1 MSEPKRYTITA
12 ALPYANGPLHIGHL
26 AGAYIAADIYARY
39 LRLQGKDVIFVC
51 GSDEHG
57 AAITIKA
64 KKENTTPK
72 EIVDKYNAIIRDSF
86 EKFGIS
92 FDIYHRTSEPIH
104 YETSQDFFRV
114 LNDKHAFDI
123 IESEQ
128 YFDEEAKQFLAD
140 RYIIGTCPKCGN
152 ENAYGDQC
160 EKCGSSL
167 NPTDLIHPRSTLTN
181 SLPVLKKTKHWF
193 LKLDDQQKGIED
205 WFDKTSKENNWK
217 AHVVGQCKS
226 WLNDGLR
233 PRAMTRDLDW
243 GIPVPPEIEGAEG
256 KVLYVWLDAPIGYI
270 SATKQLFKEIESG
283 RTEFSYPNN
292 FAADLQNRKADEWQK
307 YWQDEET
314 ELIHFIG
321 KDNIVFHCITFPAI
335 LKATEQYIL
344 PSNVPANEFM
354 NLEGDK
360 ISTSRNWAVW
370 LHEYLEDFPGR
381 EDELRYA
388 LISNMPENSDSEFT
402 WAYDGSDKTTGSFQ
416 ARVNNELANN
426 LGNFVKRVSD
436 LLHKFCKGKVP
447 KWIETDYTSINFN
460 SFDSTGKYTSSNRA
474 KVMLSQ
480 NILRDFGN
488 NISNNIESFQ
498 FKEALFNIMR
508 LSSLG
513 NKFLQDNEPWK
524 LVKTNPD
531 ATEQI
536 LYLSVQ
542 IVGTI
547 AYHLKY
553 LLPKTA
559 TQIENIFNVDLVSS
573 YEEHRHHFGFII
585 PSNTLINASQIL
597 FERITDEQVQAQI
610 EKLNKSKMEQI
621 ASSSEI
627 SHVVRN
633 DIAVKS
639 EITYDDFSKLDIR
652 TGKILAAE
660 KVAKADKLLKL
671 LVDVGFEQRTIV
683 SGIAEHF
690 TPEEIVGKEVSVLV
704 NLAPRKLKGIE
715 SNGMI
720 LMAEDANGKLYFVNA
735 DNVDAGNIIK

>member
-72 EIVDKYNAIIRDSF
+72 EIVDKYHSIIKKSF
-86 EKFGIS
+86 EDFGIS

-114 LNDKHAFDI
+114 LNDKNAFQ
-123 IESEQ
+123 IEETEQ

-167 NPTDLIHPRSTLTN
+167 NPTDLINPRSTLTN
-181 SLPVLKKTKHWF
+181 SAPVLKSTKHWF
-193 LKLDDQQKGIED
+193 LKLDEQQKGIEE

-233 PRAMTRDLDW
+233 PRAMTRDLNW
-243 GIPVPPEIEGAEG
+243 GIPVPPEIAGAEG

-270 SATKQLFKEIESG
+270 SATKQLFKEIEENKNDF
-283 RTEFSYPNN
+283 TYPNN
-292 FAADLQNRKADEWQK
+292 FSSLIKDKKADDWKK
-307 YWQDEET
+307 YWQDYET
-314 ELIHFIG
+314 QLIHFIG

-335 LKATEQYIL
+335 LKAHENYIL
-344 PSNVPANEFM
+344 PTNVPANEFM

-370 LHEYLEDFPGR
+370 LHEYLEDFPGK
-381 EDELRYA
+381 EDELRYT
-388 LISNMPENSDSEFT
+388 LIANMPENKDSEFT
-402 WAYDGSDKTTGSFQ
+402 WQDFQ
-416 ARVNNELANN
+416 NRVNSELGNN

-436 LLHKFCKGKVP
+436 LLHKFYDGVVP
-447 KWIETDYTSINFN
+447 EYIGESDDNN
-460 SFDSTGKYTSSNRA
+460 SLTEAVLQFD
-474 KVMLSQ
+474 
-480 NILRDFGN
+480 ILG
-488 NISNNIESFQ
+488 
-498 FKEALFNIMR
+498 FKERFEDYIKTYKFKDALNELMR
-508 LSSLG
+508 CSSYG
-513 NKFLQDNEPWK
+513 NEFLQINEPWK
-524 LVKTNPD
+524 LIKVDENKTKYVMYY
-531 ATEQI
+531 AT
-536 LYLSVQ
+536 Q
-542 IVGTI
+542 IVGMI
-547 AYHLKY
+547 SY
-553 LLPKTA
+553 LSKVLIPKTSSKL
-559 TQIENIFNVDLVSS
+559 ELLFNFKLRSDFNTSNNP
-573 YEEHRHHFGFII
+573 YMNII
-585 PSNTLINASQIL
+585 PSGTKINPSQIL
-597 FERITDEQVQAQI
+597 FPKIEDEQVAFQM
-610 EKLNKSKMEQI
+610 EKLKKSK
-621 ASSSEI
+621 EI
-627 SHVVRN
+627 IDVRN
-633 DIAVKS
+633 EKTEIESQISPLKS
-639 EITYDDFSKLDIR
+639 EIQFDDFAKMDIR
-652 TGKILAAE
+652 TGIILEAE

-671 LVDVGFEQRTIV
+671 LVDIGIEKRTIV

-690 TPEEIVGKEVSVLV
+690 SPEDIIGKEVSVLI

-720 LMAEDANGKLYFVNA
+720 LMAEDVNGKLYFVQANG
-735 DNVDAGNIIK
+735 VGAGNAIK

>member
-72 EIVDKYNAIIRDSF
+72 EIVDKYHSIIKKSF
-86 EKFGIS
+86 EDFGIS
-92 FDIYHRTSEPIH
+92 FDIYHRTTEPIH

-114 LNDKHAFDI
+114 LNDKNAFEI

-140 RYIIGTCPKCGN
+140 RYIIGTCPKCAN

-167 NPTDLIHPRSTLTN
+167 NPTDLINPRSTLTN
-181 SLPVLKKTKHWF
+181 SKPVLKSTKHWF
-193 LKLDDQQKGIED
+193 LKLDEQQKGIED
-205 WFDKTSKENNWK
+205 WFDTTSKGNNWK

-233 PRAMTRDLDW
+233 PRAMTRDLNW
-243 GIPVPPEIEGAEG
+243 GIPVPPEIAGAEG

-270 SATKQLFKEIESG
+270 SATKQLFLEKANQQNI
-283 RTEFSYPNN
+283 FSYNERS
-292 FAADLQNRKADEWQK
+292 FEDVTKDDWKK
-307 YWQDEET
+307 YWQDDET
-314 ELIHFIG
+314 QLIHFIG

-344 PSNVPANEFM
+344 PTNVPANEFM

-381 EDELRYA
+381 EDELRYT
-388 LISNMPENSDSEFT
+388 LIANMPENRDSEFT
-402 WAYDGSDKTTGSFQ
+402 WQDFQ
-416 ARVNNELANN
+416 NRVNSELGNN

-436 LLHKFCKGKVP
+436 LLHKFYDGVVP
-447 KWIETDYTSINFN
+447 NENSSIKHEV
-460 SFDSTGKYTSSNRA
+460 DSTAFFKMKTLRVEFDNAIKNFKFKDAMSKCLEISS
-474 KVMLSQ
+474 V
-480 NILRDFGN
+480 
-488 NISNNIESFQ
+488 
-498 FKEALFNIMR
+498 
-508 LSSLG
+508 G
-513 NKFLQDNEPWK
+513 NKYLQDTEPWK
-524 LVKTNPD
+524 TIKIDPKRVEEIMSV
-531 ATEQI
+531 AVMFVSE
-536 LYLSVQ
+536 LSRV
-542 IVGTI
+542 
-547 AYHLKY
+547 LKP

-559 TQIENIFNVDLVSS
+559 IKIDEIFDVTNTYREVSKDNPELIIET
-573 YEEHRHHFGFII
+573 II
-585 PSNTLINASQIL
+585 PSGTKINPSEIL
-597 FERITDEQVQAQI
+597 FPKIEDEQVQAQI
-610 EKLNKSKMEQI
+610 EKLHKSKPQPI
-621 ASSSEI
+621 AP
-627 SHVVRN
+627 VVETTN
-633 DIAVKS
+633 VIQSVKP

-671 LVDVGFEQRTIV
+671 LVDVGFEERTIV

-690 TPEEIVGKEVSVLV
+690 SSEEIIGKEVSVLI
-704 NLAPRKLKGIE
+704 NLVPRKLKGIE

-735 DNVDAGNIIK
+735 DGVATGNIIK

>member
-72 EIVDKYNAIIRDSF
+72 EIVDKYHAIIKKSF
-86 EKFGIS
+86 EDFGIS

-114 LNDKHAFDI
+114 LNDKNAFEI

-128 YFDEEAKQFLAD
+128 YFDDEAKQFLAD

-193 LKLDDQQKGIED
+193 LKLDEQQKGIEE

-233 PRAMTRDLDW
+233 PRAMTRDLNW
-243 GIPVPPEIEGAEG
+243 GIPVPPEIAGAEG

-270 SATKQLFKEIESG
+270 SATKQLFLEKANQQNI
-283 RTEFSYPNN
+283 FSYNERS
-292 FAADLQNRKADEWQK
+292 FEDVTKDDWKK
-307 YWQDEET
+307 YWQDDET
-314 ELIHFIG
+314 QLIHFIG

-335 LKATEQYIL
+335 LKAHENYIL

-354 NLEGDK
+354 NLESDK

-381 EDELRYA
+381 EDELRYTLTA
-388 LISNMPENSDSEFT
+388 NMPENRDSEFT
-402 WAYDGSDKTTGSFQ
+402 WQDFQ
-416 ARVNNELANN
+416 NRVNSELGNN
-426 LGNFVKRVSD
+426 LGNFIKRVSD
-436 LLHKFCKGKVP
+436 LLHKFYDGEIPVVEKYNDLDKGILGDIKLHR
-447 KWIETDYTSINFN
+447 ESMADYLDN
-460 SFDSTGKYTSSNRA
+460 
-474 KVMLSQ
+474 
-480 NILRDFGN
+480 
-488 NISNNIESFQ
+488 FQ
-498 FKEALFNIMR
+498 FKNAMTNLMTI
-508 LSSLG
+508 SSLG
-513 NKFLQDNEPWK
+513 NKYLQDNEPWK
-524 LVKTNPD
+524 LIKVDENRVK
-531 ATEQI
+531 EI
-536 LYLSVQ
+536 MSISVQ
-542 IVGTI
+542 FCLAITT
-547 AYHLKY
+547 AMQS
-553 LLPKTA
+553 LLPKTSLKIK
-559 TQIENIFNVDLVSS
+559 TQFND
-573 YEEHRHHFGFII
+573 FQGK
-585 PSNTLINASQIL
+585 INPSQIL
-597 FERITDEQVQAQI
+597 FPKIEDEQVAFQI
-610 EKLNKSKMEQI
+610 EKLNKSKPQQV
-621 ASSSEI
+621 APA
-627 SHVVRN
+627 VVETEN
-633 DIAVKS
+633 TLQPLKP
-639 EITYDDFSKLDIR
+639 EITFDDFAKLDIR
-652 TGKILAAE
+652 TGKILEAE
-660 KVAKADKLLKL
+660 KVPKADKLLKL
-671 LVDVGFEQRTIV
+671 LVDIGIEQRTIV

-690 TPEEIVGKEVSVLV
+690 SPEEIIGKEVSVLV

-720 LMAEDANGKLYFVNA
+720 LMAENANGKLYFVNA
-735 DNVDAGNIIK
+735 DGVPSGNVIR

>member
-72 EIVDKYNAIIRDSF
+72 EIVDKYHSIIKKSF
-86 EKFGIS
+86 EDFGIS
-92 FDIYHRTSEPIH
+92 FDIYHRTTEPIH

-114 LNDKHAFDI
+114 LNEKNAFEI

-140 RYIIGTCPKCGN
+140 RYIIGTCPKCAN

-167 NPTDLIHPRSTLTN
+167 NPTDLINPRSTLTN
-181 SLPVLKKTKHWF
+181 SKPVLKSTKHWF
-193 LKLDDQQKGIED
+193 LKLDKQQKGIED

-233 PRAMTRDLDW
+233 PRAMTRDLNW
-243 GIPVPPEIEGAEG
+243 GIPVPPEIAGAEG

-270 SATKQLFKEIESG
+270 SATKQLFLEKANQQNI
-283 RTEFSYPNN
+283 FSYNERS
-292 FAADLQNRKADEWQK
+292 FEDVTKDDWKK
-307 YWQDEET
+307 YWQDDET
-314 ELIHFIG
+314 QLIHFIG

-344 PSNVPANEFM
+344 PTNVPANEFM

-381 EDELRYA
+381 EDELRYT
-388 LISNMPENSDSEFT
+388 LIANMPENRDSEFT
-402 WAYDGSDKTTGSFQ
+402 WQDFQ
-416 ARVNNELANN
+416 NRVNSELGNN

-436 LLHKFCKGKVP
+436 LLHKFYDGVVP
-447 KWIETDYTSINFN
+447 EYDIKFEMPNVDIVITDLCEGANAYIEKF
-460 SFDSTGKYTSSNRA
+460 K
-474 KVMLSQ
+474 
-480 NILRDFGN
+480 
-488 NISNNIESFQ
+488 
-498 FKEALFNIMR
+498 FKEALQNIMK
-508 LSSLG
+508 LSSVG
-513 NKFLQDNEPWK
+513 NEYLASNEPWK
-524 LVKTNPD
+524 LIKTDPEKTKYILFTS
-531 ATEQI
+531 TEI
-536 LYLSVQ
+536 
-542 IVGTI
+542 IKRI
-547 AYHLKY
+547 AFTLEP
-553 LLPKTA
+553 LLPKA
-559 TQIENIFNVDLVSS
+559 SKKIKQIFNLSS
-573 YEEHRHHFGFII
+573 VNQI
-585 PSNTLINASQIL
+585 LINHKINPSQIL
-597 FERITDEQVQAQI
+597 FPKIEDEQVAFQI
-610 EKLNKSKMEQI
+610 EKLNKSKPQSHAELVS
-621 ASSSEI
+621 ASNNENLKQS
-627 SHVVRN
+627 RN
-633 DIAVKS
+633 TSGQVNVAVKP

-671 LVDVGFEQRTIV
+671 LVDVGFEERTIV

-690 TPEEIVGKEVSVLV
+690 SPEEIIGKEVSVLV

-735 DNVDAGNIIK
+735 DGVAAGNIIK

>member
-1 MSEPKRYTITA
+1 MNDPKRYTITA

-72 EIVDKYNAIIRDSF
+72 EIVNKYHAIIRDSF

-92 FDIYHRTSEPIH
+92 FDIYHRTSEAIH

-114 LNDKHAFDI
+114 LNDKNAFEI

-140 RYIIGTCPKCGN
+140 RYIMGTCPRCGN

-193 LKLDDQQKGIED
+193 LKLDAQQKGIED

-226 WLNDGLR
+226 WLNDGLK

-243 GIPVPPEIEGAEG
+243 GIPVPNEIEGSEG

-270 SATKQLFKEIESG
+270 SATKQLFKEIQDNREKNKD
-283 RTEFSYPNN
+283 TEFSYPKN
-292 FAADLQNRKADEWQK
+292 FSTKIKNGTEDDWKK
-307 YWQDEET
+307 YWQDDET
-314 ELIHFIG
+314 ALIHFIG

-344 PSNVPANEFM
+344 PCNVPANEFM

-381 EDELRYA
+381 EDELRYC
-388 LISNMPENSDSEFT
+388 LIANMPENKDSEFT
-402 WAYDGSDKTTGSFQ
+402 WQDFQ
-416 ARVNNELANN
+416 NRVNSELGNN

-436 LLHKFCKGKVP
+436 LLHKFYDGVVP
-447 KWIETDYTSINFN
+447 ECESGPFDHFFLGSQDTYLHLNTFRFKDAMN
-460 SFDSTGKYTSSNRA
+460 S
-474 KVMLSQ
+474 VMSLSR
-480 NILRDFGN
+480 NGN
-488 NISNNIESFQ
+488 EY
-498 FKEALFNIMR
+498 
-508 LSSLG
+508 
-513 NKFLQDNEPWK
+513 LQKHEPWK
-524 LVKTNPD
+524 LIKTD
-531 ATEQI
+531 EEKTKKVMYTITQA
-536 LYLSVQ
+536 
-542 IVGTI
+542 VGEI
-547 AYHLKY
+547 AFLLKM
-553 LLPKTA
+553 LLPNTSKR
-559 TQIENIFNVDLVSS
+559 IEQIFNVDTQYN
-573 YEEHRHHFGFII
+573 YEHGYSIGTYTEFISPGTKI
-585 PSNTLINASQIL
+585 NPSEIL
-597 FERITDEQVQAQI
+597 FPKIEDEQIAFQI
-610 EKLNKSKMEQI
+610 EKLNKSKEQVQQ
-621 ASSSEI
+621 I
-627 SHVVRN
+627 SPDVEMTN
-633 DIAVKS
+633 AIQPLKS
-639 EITYDDFSKLDIR
+639 EITYDDFSKLDVR
-652 TGKILAAE
+652 TGKILEAE
-660 KVAKADKLLKL
+660 KVPKADKLLKL
-671 LVDVGFEQRTIV
+671 LVDIGIEQRIIV

-690 TPEEIVGKEVSVLV
+690 SPEEIIGKEVAVLV

-735 DNVDAGNIIK
+735 ASVDAGNVIK

>member
-72 EIVDKYNAIIRDSF
+72 EIVDKYHAIIRDSF

-104 YETSQDFFRV
+104 YETSQDFFRI
-114 LNDKHAFDI
+114 LNDKNAFEI

-140 RYIIGTCPKCGN
+140 RYIMGTCPKCGN

-167 NPTDLIHPRSTLTN
+167 NPTDLIHPRSTLT
-181 SLPVLKKTKHWF
+181 SSTPVLKKTKHWF
-193 LKLDDQQKGIED
+193 LKLDAQQKGIED

-226 WLNDGLR
+226 WLNDGLK

-243 GIPVPPEIEGAEG
+243 GIPVPTEIEGSEG

-283 RTEFSYPNN
+283 KNEFSYPNN
-292 FAADLQNRKADEWQK
+292 FSSLLKDKKADDWNN
-307 YWQDEET
+307 YWKDKET

-370 LHEYLEDFPGR
+370 LHEYLQDFPGR
-381 EDELRYA
+381 EDELRYC
-388 LISNMPENSDSEFT
+388 LIANMPENRDSEFT
-402 WAYDGSDKTTGSFQ
+402 WQDFQ
-416 ARVNNELANN
+416 NRVNSELGNN
-426 LGNFVKRVSD
+426 LGNFIKRVSD
-436 LLHKFCKGKVP
+436 LLHKFYDGVVP
-447 KWIETDYTSINFN
+447 QIDENYKRSESVIYDLDSNVIGVHLINETIINLSNIIEQFS
-460 SFDSTGKYTSSNRA
+460 
-474 KVMLSQ
+474 
-480 NILRDFGN
+480 
-488 NISNNIESFQ
+488 
-498 FKEALFNIMR
+498 FKEALRQIMF
-508 LSSLG
+508 LSSVG
-513 NKFLQDNEPWK
+513 NKYLQDNEPWK
-524 LVKTNPD
+524 LIKTDEQRVKEVMHI
-531 ATEQI
+531 ATQLVGAI
-536 LYLSVQ
+536 TYLM
-542 IVGTI
+542 
-547 AYHLKY
+547 KP

-559 TQIENIFNVDLVSS
+559 NKIEAIFNIIEPISNGILNDTI
-573 YEEHRHHFGFII
+573 FI
-585 PSNTLINASQIL
+585 PSGTKINPSQIL
-597 FERITDEQVQAQI
+597 FPKIEDEQIAFQM
-610 EKLNKSKMEQI
+610 EKLNKSKEQVQQ
-621 ASSSEI
+621 I
-627 SHVVRN
+627 SPDVEMTN
-633 DIAVKS
+633 TIQPLKS
-639 EITYDDFSKLDIR
+639 EITYDDFSKLDVR
-652 TGKILAAE
+652 TGKILEAE
-660 KVAKADKLLKL
+660 KVPKADKLLKL
-671 LVDVGFEQRTIV
+671 LVDIGIEQRTIV

-690 TPEEIVGKEVSVLV
+690 SPEEIIGKEVAVLV

-735 DNVDAGNIIK
+735 TGVDVGNVIK